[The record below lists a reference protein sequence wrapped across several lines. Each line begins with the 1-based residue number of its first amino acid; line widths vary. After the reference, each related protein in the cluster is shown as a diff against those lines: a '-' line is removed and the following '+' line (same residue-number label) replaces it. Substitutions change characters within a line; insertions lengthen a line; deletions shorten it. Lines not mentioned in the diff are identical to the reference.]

1 MYDQCLK
8 YKTPRGVFLCFS
20 LSLYFIYFFCCILL
34 DKTYVAKEEIYRF
47 EIFRENVQEIEE
59 HNKLYHLGKKSYYMG
74 VNQFSDLVREANLI
88 LKLTNIIDMYPCH

>member
-1 MYDQCLK
+1 MFKIRNTQ
-8 YKTPRGVFLCFS
+8 RSVFVFQFVS
-20 LSLYFIYFFCCILL
+20 VLYILFCCILL

-74 VNQFSDLVREANLI
+74 VNQFSDLVREAIKSNS
-88 LKLTNIIDMYPCH
+88 